1 MSDAKPQGGSPKKKL
16 PKQPIDT
23 TEYEDDLRRQNEEFL
38 RTRTG
43 EYFDLARSAT
53 HRLAKPG
60 SYKRHDLTSDAWTLW
75 GMWSRDVVDAGLR
88 SLRTLNR
95 IAEDTPVPTEPYRRV
110 SEAFAAPD
118 SDRPM
123 HVRCSDLVARQP
135 TSGGRFCDFVITAAE
150 VEISPNPV
158 RCDDETVVVSVN
170 AAAHRGNY
178 QGELTFFHE
187 HPGKAVAALDIA
199 IWVRGKFDRW

>member
-1 MSDAKPQGGSPKKKL
+1 MSNAKPQGGSSKKKQQ
-16 PKQPIDT
+16 KQPIDT
-23 TEYEDDLRRQNEEFL
+23 VEYEDDLRRQNEEFL

-60 SYKRHDLTSDAWTLW
+60 SYKRHDLTTDAWTLW
-75 GMWSRDVVDAGLR
+75 GMWSRDLVDAGLR

-110 SEAFAAPD
+110 SESFAAPK
-118 SDRPM
+118 SDHPL

-135 TSGGRFCDFVITAAE
+135 TSGGRFCEFVITAAE
-150 VEISPNPV
+150 VELTPNPV

-170 AAAHRGNY
+170 AAAHTGNY
-178 QGELTFFHE
+178 VGELTFFHDR
-187 HPGKAVAALDIA
+187 PDKPVATREVA
-199 IWVRGKFDRW
+199 IWVSDKFDRW